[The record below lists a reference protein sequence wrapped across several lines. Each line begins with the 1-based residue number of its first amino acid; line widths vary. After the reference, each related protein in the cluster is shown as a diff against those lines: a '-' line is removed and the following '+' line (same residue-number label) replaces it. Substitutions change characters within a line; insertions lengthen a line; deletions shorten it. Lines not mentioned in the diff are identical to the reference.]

1 MSLSA
6 HSSLYSRTGTPGGL
20 GRWHDAS
27 QNSAQRGGLPRIPAW
42 RVGVLHPS
50 DLCNTLV
57 RGERSFE
64 LFPIFFRP
72 LVSLPPLTPTNQAQ
86 SHRTLSAQLSA
97 ARSPLTPWLGRRAPP
112 AGSLRSSP
120 APCGSGTRR
129 SRRSRTP
136 RRASAPRPD
145 SGDRWPRLG
154 PCTSAHSNTSQSP
167 LSSRLSCLTR
177 PVWAERHPVRL
188 KGHLVQATHSA
199 RSQPSLPPR
208 RTRRLVPS
216 D

>member
-50 DLCNTLV
+50 DLCDTLV

-72 LVSLPPLTPTNQAQ
+72 LVSLPHLT
-86 SHRTLSAQLSA
+86 SHQPGSE
-97 ARSPLTPWLGRRAPP
+97 SPNPRRPVERGPRPAYSLAGTPRA
-112 AGSLRSSP
+112 
-120 APCGSGTRR
+120 TRR
-129 SRRSRTP
+129 QP
-136 RRASAPRPD
+136 
-145 SGDRWPRLG
+145 
-154 PCTSAHSNTSQSP
+154 QK
-167 LSSRLSCLTR
+167 LTGTFW
-177 PVWAERHPVRL
+177 VRHPPFPPCPPPPP
-188 KGHLVQATHSA
+188 HL
-199 RSQPSLPPR
+199 
-208 RTRRLVPS
+208 
-216 D
+216 